1 MAFIAFCVILY
12 TDFNWEVHI
21 MVKFVEKKRTA
32 LFALPIYFTTYTI
45 TEDMLNVKE
54 GFLKITEN
62 DCYMYKIQDVSLTMT
77 LIERIFKLSTITCHT
92 GDTTTPTIEL
102 KHIKNGRAIKEFLLQ
117 ASDEARLKRRTI
129 NTIDI
134 GADNMEEN

>member
-1 MAFIAFCVILY
+1 MIQ
-12 TDFNWEVHI
+12 
-21 MVKFVEKKRTA
+21 FVEKKRTA
-32 LFALPIYFTTYTI
+32 LFSLPIYFTTYTI

-62 DCYMYKIQDVSLTMT
+62 DCYLYKIQDVTLTMT

-92 GDTTTPTIEL
+92 GDTTNPIIVL

-129 NTIDI
+129 NTVNI
-134 GADNMEEN
+134 GADDIEEDLTDE

>member
-1 MAFIAFCVILY
+1 MEIPGGYPRYTAGIPIAYGTNHWHRASSEEF
-12 TDFNWEVHI
+12 
-21 MVKFVEKKRTA
+21 R
-32 LFALPIYFTTYTI
+32 
-45 TEDMLNVKE
+45 
-54 GFLKITEN
+54 
-62 DCYMYKIQDVSLTMT
+62 S
-77 LIERIFKLSTITCHT
+77 HT

-134 GADNMEEN
+134 GADDMEEN

>member
-1 MAFIAFCVILY
+1 M
-12 TDFNWEVHI
+12 I
-21 MVKFVEKKRTA
+21 MIKFVEKKRSA

-45 TEDMLNVKE
+45 TEEILNVRE
-54 GFLKITEN
+54 GLFKITEN
-62 DCYMYKIQDVSLTMT
+62 DCYLYKIQDVTLTMT

-92 GDTTTPTIEL
+92 GDTTNPIIVL

-129 NTIDI
+129 NTVNI
-134 GADNMEEN
+134 GADDIEEDLTDE

>member
-1 MAFIAFCVILY
+1 MI
-12 TDFNWEVHI
+12 
-21 MVKFVEKKRTA
+21 KFVEKKRTA

-45 TEDMLNVKE
+45 TDEMLNVKE
-54 GFLKITEN
+54 GFFKITEN
-62 DCYMYKIQDVSLTMT
+62 DCYLYKIQDVSLTMT

-92 GDTTTPTIEL
+92 GDTTSPTLEL

-129 NTIDI
+129 NTVNI
-134 GADNMEEN
+134 GADDLDDMEE

>member
-1 MAFIAFCVILY
+1 MIQ
-12 TDFNWEVHI
+12 
-21 MVKFVEKKRTA
+21 FVEKKRTA

-45 TEDMLNVKE
+45 TEDMLNIKE
-54 GFLKITEN
+54 GFFKITEN
-62 DCYMYKIQDVSLTMT
+62 DCYMYKIQDVSMTMT

-92 GDTTTPTIEL
+92 GDTTNPIIVL

-129 NTIDI
+129 NTVNI
-134 GADNMEEN
+134 GADDIEEDLADE

>member
-1 MAFIAFCVILY
+1 
-12 TDFNWEVHI
+12 

-62 DCYMYKIQDVSLTMT
+62 DCYMYKIQDVTLTM
-77 LIERIFKLSTITCHT
+77 E
-92 GDTTTPTIEL
+92 
-102 KHIKNGRAIKEFLLQ
+102 
-117 ASDEARLKRRTI
+117 
-129 NTIDI
+129 
-134 GADNMEEN
+134 M

>member
-1 MAFIAFCVILY
+1 MIQ
-12 TDFNWEVHI
+12 
-21 MVKFVEKKRTA
+21 FVEKKRTA

-45 TEDMLNVKE
+45 TEDMLNIKE
-54 GFLKITEN
+54 GFFKITEN
-62 DCYMYKIQDVSLTMT
+62 DCYMYKIQDVTLTMT

-92 GDTTTPTIEL
+92 GDTTNPIIVL

-129 NTIDI
+129 NTVNI
-134 GADNMEEN
+134 GADDIGEDLADE